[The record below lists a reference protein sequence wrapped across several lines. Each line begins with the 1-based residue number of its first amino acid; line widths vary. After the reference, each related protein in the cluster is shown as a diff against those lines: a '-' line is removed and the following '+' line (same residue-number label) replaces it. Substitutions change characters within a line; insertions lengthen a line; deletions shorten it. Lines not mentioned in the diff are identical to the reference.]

1 MPGSNAHVTP
11 EPQRDRSPERL
22 CEPAPF
28 TGAMKRPDQQAG
40 MHEAIRPDRH
50 EHEPVI
56 AGDHK
61 GKKTQE
67 ENRAA
72 HPER

>member
-1 MPGSNAHVTP
+1 
-11 EPQRDRSPERL
+11 
-22 CEPAPF
+22 
-28 TGAMKRPDQQAG
+28 MKRPDQQAG
-40 MHEAIRPDRH
+40 MQEAIRPDRH

-56 AGDHK
+56 AGDHE